1 MKTVKPRILDL
12 RKDDSPSDGSFVTVG
27 EGETLVV
34 IAVPSSD
41 RPAACKFHLAPK
53 AKIFVRSLVFPGTS
67 ADFEIVLA

>member
-1 MKTVKPRILDL
+1 MKTPMPRVLDL
-12 RKDDSPSDGSFVTVG
+12 RTDEFPPDGFSVTVG

-34 IAVPSSD
+34 IDVPSSQ
-41 RPAACKFHLAPK
+41 RPSVGKFVLKPR